1 MLGALKALVVVL
13 GIACVAFWVV
23 KRIVVGRF
31 MTEELFVRRRNVW
44 LIITLAAFLTPNF
57 WVYVMVATP
66 TMIWLG
72 RKDPNPLAVYLLL
85 LFVIPPWGFEIPAV
99 GINKLFDLNQ
109 ARLLA
114 LAVLIPAASRAAAAA
129 KANGNDYKLTAAD
142 YLLIAFGLLQLALFV
157 PYESPTNTVRRGFL
171 FVLDIPAAPPRTA
184 SRCRDRAQLVDA
196 MATFF
201 VACALLAPIG
211 AFEVAKTWTLYAQ
224 VGDKWGYTDLSSY
237 LLRGGILRAQAS
249 SGHALTLGYLM
260 AMGFGF
266 WLYLRSG
273 ATRTVSLMGAAWMWL
288 GLLAAYSRGPWVTS
302 VALYFVFLFQHPV
315 GKGVFFKGLLI
326 TAVVATAVLVSPLG
340 SRVIDNLPFV
350 GTVDVQNVVYREQL
364 AATSWMLIK
373 KNPFFGDPF
382 VLLQMESLRQ
392 GEGIIDLV
400 NAYATVALFYGLV
413 GLALYVGVFAVSIW
427 KANSAL
433 LACRRSDPD
442 LSLLGANL
450 VACTLATLFFMA
462 TAGFAALQYVLAG
475 MLVGY
480 AAVATAPIPLRNNPT
495 AMRRGIARPA

>member
-13 GIACVAFWVV
+13 AIACVTFWVA

-31 MTEELFVRRRNVW
+31 MSEELFVRRRNVW
-44 LIITLAAFLTPNF
+44 LLATLAAFLAPNF
-57 WVYVMVATP
+57 WVYVLLATP
-66 TMIWLG
+66 MMIWLG

-114 LAVLIPAASRAAAAA
+114 LVVLIPAASRAVAA
-129 KANGNDYKLTAAD
+129 KGNGDDFKLTGAD

-171 FVLDIPAAPPRTA
+171 FLLDVYLPFLVARHA
-184 SRCRDRAQLVDA
+184 CRDRAGLVDA
-196 MATFF
+196 MATFA
-201 VACALLAPIG
+201 VVCAVLAPIA
-211 AFEVAKTWTLYAQ
+211 AFEVAKTWTLYPQ
-224 VGDKWGYTDLSSY
+224 IGDVWGYTDLSIY
-237 LLRGGILRAQAS
+237 LLRGGVLRAQAS

-266 WLYLRSG
+266 WLYLRS
-273 ATRTVSLMGAAWMWL
+273 RTTHAVSLMGSACMWL
-288 GLLAAYSRGPWVTS
+288 GLLAAYSRGPWVTA
-302 VALYFVFLFQHPV
+302 VALYFLFLFQHPV
-315 GKGVFFKGLLI
+315 GKGVFFKGLFI
-326 TAVVATAVLVSPLG
+326 AGAVAAAVLVSPLG

-373 KNPFFGDPF
+373 KNPLFGDPF

-400 NAYATVALFYGLV
+400 NAYATIALFYGLV
-413 GLALYVGVFAVSIW
+413 GLALYVGVFGVSIW
-427 KANSAL
+427 KANRAL
-433 LACRRSDPD
+433 LACRQSDPD
-442 LSLLGANL
+442 LSLLGADL
-450 VACTLATLFFMA
+450 VACMLATLFFMA

-480 AAVATAPIPLRNNPT
+480 AAAATAPIQQRST
-495 AMRRGIARPA
+495 TTVRRGFARPA

>member
-13 GIACVAFWVV
+13 GIALVAFWVA
-23 KRIVVGRF
+23 KRFVVGRF
-31 MTEELFVRRRNVW
+31 MSEELFVRRRNVW
-44 LIITLAAFLTPNF
+44 LITTLAAFLAPNF
-57 WVYVMVATP
+57 WVYVLVAAP
-66 TMIWLG
+66 VMIWLG

-114 LAVLIPAASRAAAAA
+114 LVVLIPAASRAAAA
-129 KANGNDYKLTAAD
+129 KGNGSDLKLTAAD
-142 YLLIAFGLLQLALFV
+142 YLLLAFGLLQLALFV

-171 FVLDIPAAPPRTA
+171 FLLDIYLPFLVARQA
-184 SRCRDRAQLVDA
+184 CRDRAQVVDA

-211 AFEVAKTWTLYAQ
+211 AFEVVKTWTLYAQ
-224 VGDKWGYTDLSSY
+224 LGDTWGYTDLSSY

-266 WLYLRSG
+266 WLYLRSR
-273 ATRTVSLMGAAWMWL
+273 ATRTVSLMGVAWMWL
-288 GLLAAYSRGPWVTS
+288 GLLAAYSRGPWVTA
-302 VALYFVFLFQHPV
+302 VALYFLLLFQHPV
-315 GKGVFFKGLLI
+315 GKGVFFKGLFI
-326 TAVVATAVLVSPLG
+326 AAAVAVAVLVSPLG

-364 AATSWMLIK
+364 AATSWLLIK

-413 GLALYVGVFAVSIW
+413 GLSLYVGVFAVSIW
-427 KANSAL
+427 KANRAL

-442 LSLLGANL
+442 LSLLGADL
-450 VACTLATLFFMA
+450 VACMLATLFFMA

-480 AAVATAPIPLRNNPT
+480 AAVATAPIQVRNPT
-495 AMRRGIARPA
+495 AMRRGVARPA